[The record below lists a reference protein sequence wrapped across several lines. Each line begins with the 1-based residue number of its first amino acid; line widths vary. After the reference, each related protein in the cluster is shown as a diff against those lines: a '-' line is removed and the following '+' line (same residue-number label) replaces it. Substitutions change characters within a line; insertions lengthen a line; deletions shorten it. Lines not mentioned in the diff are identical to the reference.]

1 MKYFISDPFTSLN
14 VNQLGHSFNQW
25 VKEWGSTLLAN
36 EDALTAFLDELQ
48 EVLDANNAEYKRCKP
63 LVVKKYANPSK
74 TTRLHLH
81 ILTEGSHPDSTAVAR
96 ISIEK
101 VFAEFDG
108 QERIF
113 KAKKGGCDE

>member
-14 VNQLGHSFNQW
+14 VNQLGRSFNQW
-25 VKEWGSTLLAN
+25 VEEWGNTLLAN
-36 EDALTAFLDELQ
+36 EKALSAFLDELN
-48 EVLDANNAEYKRCKP
+48 EVLVANNDEYKRCKP

-74 TTRLHLH
+74 TTRFLLY
-81 ILTEGSHPDSTAVAR
+81 ILPEGSNPDSTAVAR

-108 QERIF
+108 QERII
-113 KAKKGGCDE
+113 KSEKGGRA